1 MKLPVTNK
9 SYSICSGDCKV
20 KASTKSLFWSKL
32 QSLCPVAPTNFGPKC
47 GSASLVDAM
56 RVVQTIPKKVP
67 IRHYIQFGQ
76 KSYLHKSK
84 TYLEITYILPL
95 IVIIVK
101 VISSLACPKKDL
113 KVLQKETSAV

>member
-1 MKLPVTNK
+1 MKLSVTNK
-9 SYSICSGDCKV
+9 SYSICSEDCKV

-32 QSLCPVAPTNFGPKC
+32 QSLYPVAPTNFGPKC
-47 GSASLVDAM
+47 VSASLVDAM

-67 IRHYIQFGQ
+67 ILHYIQSGQ

-101 VISSLACPKKDL
+101 VISSLACPKKYL